1 MSMNTRAEILQ
12 MVADGVITQEEADR
26 LIDAL
31 GASGQGQSDPP
42 ADGKLE
48 APENWQENG
57 LCTETEEPCQNIRVD
72 VDVGGLKLLPSWDGK
87 AAVRS
92 EDAFHG
98 GPFNE
103 LQLWGG
109 DALGGNLSLPE
120 AENVPALGQERWRH
134 VGGICAERYATGEL
148 QGDCWRLP
156 GGKYYCGGAAY
167 PHRYR
172 RNQVNRCADEGDEDN
187 HFHRRNRLWPG
198 EPGGQP
204 TRSKSGGGGCIGIS
218 IFGSG
223 LSSVL

>member
-57 LCTETEEPCQNIRVD
+57 LCTETEEPCQNIRVE

-87 AAVRS
+87 LRS
-92 EDAFHG
+92 EVKMHSMGDRLT
-98 GPFNE
+98 NYS
-103 LQLWGG
+103 WGG

-172 RNQVNRCADEGDEDN
+172 RNQVNRCADEEDEDN
-187 HFHRRNRLWPG
+187 HFHRGNRLWPG

-204 TRSKSGGGGCIGIS
+204 TGAKSGGGGCIGIS